1 MDGWG
6 RHRST
11 FSLWIRIPLRSV
23 SMFGSWGGGEGGG
36 GRSVV
41 LLPSHWIYY
50 YLANRSAHYNN
61 VRNSSRLHS
70 FNGAH
75 CVGGGIEADKLN
87 GNDFTLSISLRPYKA
102 ASCRWRAQY
111 PVYNTRRHQTTTIE
125 IIKRE
130 HCLIYHRDFSAPK
143 LLWLNRTTPNSIVY

>member
-1 MDGWG
+1 MVGEDIAALF
-6 RHRST
+6 RSE
-11 FSLWIRIPLRSV
+11 FVFHCGLSLCL
-23 SMFGSWGGGEGGG
+23 GHGEEEKEEE
-36 GRSVV
+36 VV
-41 LLPSHWIYY
+41 LSFYSPRIEFIITWRTDQRTTTMSVI
-50 YLANRSAHYNN
+50 
-61 VRNSSRLHS
+61 RLVCIHS
-70 FNGAH
+70 MERTAL
-75 CVGGGIEADKLN
+75 VAGIEADKLN